1 MSTPE
6 TVTYREAINRA
17 LRDAMQA
24 DENVILLGEDIGAAG
39 GTFKLTEGLQEV
51 FGPDR
56 VMDTPISET
65 GFVGAS
71 IGLALAGFRPVA
83 EMMFSDFAAVAFD
96 QIVNEAPKYLF
107 MSAGQMNV
115 PLVIRCTGGGG
126 LRFGAQHSATTESWY
141 LTIPGLKVVAAA
153 TPQDAYGLM
162 LSAIADPNPVVYLE
176 HKKLMGSTG
185 PLDPSEGPVPLG
197 KARVLRSG
205 EDVTLVATL
214 AMVPVALEAAER
226 LAGEGLEA
234 EVIDLRSLLPFDG
247 ETVVESVRRTGR
259 LITIEEQPVYG
270 GWGSSVAAEVVD
282 KAFDYLDYPPLRLG
296 TPAAPIAFSPVLE
309 DAAIP
314 SVERVMAAVRT
325 VRGE

>member
-17 LRDAMQA
+17 LHDAMRA

-39 GTFKLTEGLQEV
+39 GSFKITEGLLDI

-71 IGLALAGFRPVA
+71 IGMALAGFRPVA

-126 LRFGAQHSATTESWY
+126 LRFGSQHSATTESWY
-141 LTIPGLKVVAAA
+141 LTIPGLKVVAAS

-162 LSAIADPNPVVYLE
+162 RSAINDPNPVIYLE
-176 HKKLMGSTG
+176 HKKLLGNSG
-185 PLDPSEGPVPLG
+185 PLDTSEGAIPLG
-197 KARVLRSG
+197 KARVVRSG
-205 EDVTLVATL
+205 DDVTLVASL

-226 LAGEGLEA
+226 LSSDGVDAT
-234 EVIDLRSLLPFDG
+234 VIDIRCLLPFDAD
-247 ETVVESVRRTGR
+247 TIVDSVRQTGR
-259 LITIEEQPVYG
+259 LVTIEEQPIYG
-270 GWGSSVAAEVVD
+270 GWGSSVVAEVVD
-282 KAFDYLDYPPLRLG
+282 KAFDYLDHPPLRVG

-309 DAAIP
+309 DMAIP
-314 SVERVMAAVRT
+314 SVERTVEAVKTVMGR
-325 VRGE
+325 

>member
-6 TVTYREAINRA
+6 IVTYREAINRA
-17 LRDAMQA
+17 LRHAMQA
-24 DENVILLGEDIGAAG
+24 DENVILLGEDIGTAG
-39 GTFKLTEGLQEV
+39 GSFKITEGLLDT
-51 FGPDR
+51 FGANR

-71 IGLALAGFRPVA
+71 IGMALVGFRPVA

-115 PLVIRCTGGGG
+115 PMVIRCTGGGG
-126 LRFGAQHSATTESWY
+126 LRFGSQHSATTESWY
-141 LTIPGLKVVAAA
+141 LTIPGLKVVAAS

-162 LSAIADPNPVVYLE
+162 LSAIADPNPVIYLE
-176 HKKLMGSTG
+176 HKKLLGSTG
-185 PLDPSEGPVPLG
+185 PLDTAEGPIPLG
-197 KARVLRSG
+197 QARILRSG
-205 EDVTLVATL
+205 SDVTLVATL
-214 AMVPVALEAAER
+214 AMVTVALEAAAQ
-226 LAGEGLEA
+226 LAGEGIEA
-234 EVIDLRSLLPFDG
+234 EVIDLRSLLPFDAD
-247 ETVVESVRRTGR
+247 TVINSVRRTGR

-270 GWGSSVAAEVVD
+270 GWGSSIASEVVE

-314 SVERVMAAVRT
+314 SVERVMEAVKT

>member
-6 TVTYREAINRA
+6 TVSYREAINRA

-24 DENVILLGEDIGAAG
+24 DDNVILLGEDIAAAG
-39 GTFKLTEGLQEV
+39 GSFKITEGLLET
-51 FGPDR
+51 FGPER

-71 IGLALAGFRPVA
+71 IGMALAGFRPVA

-96 QIVNEAPKYLF
+96 QIVNEAPKYFF

-115 PLVIRCTGGGG
+115 PMVLRCTGGGG
-126 LRFGAQHSATTESWY
+126 LRFGSQHSATTESWY
-141 LTIPGLKVVAAA
+141 LTVPGLKVVAAA

-176 HKKLMGSTG
+176 HKKLLGTTG
-185 PLDPSEGPVPLG
+185 PLDTSQGPTPIG
-197 KARVLRSG
+197 KARILRPG
-205 EDVTLVATL
+205 EDVTLVASL
-214 AMVPVALEAAER
+214 AMVPVALEAADR
-226 LAGEGLEA
+226 LAADGIEA
-234 EVIDLRSLLPFDG
+234 EVIDIRSLLPFDA
-247 ETVVESVRRTGR
+247 ETIVASVRRTNR
-259 LITIEEQPVYG
+259 LVTIEEQPVYG
-270 GWGSSVAAEVVD
+270 GWGSSVVAEVVNQ
-282 KAFDYLDYPPLRLG
+282 AFEDLDAPPQRVG
-296 TPAAPIAFSPVLE
+296 TPAAPIAFSSVLE

-314 SVERVMAAVRT
+314 SVERVLEAVRT

>member
-24 DENVILLGEDIGAAG
+24 DENVILLGEDIGTAG
-39 GTFKLTEGLQEV
+39 GSFKITEGLRDT

-71 IGLALAGFRPVA
+71 IGLALVGFRPVA

-115 PLVIRCTGGGG
+115 PLVLRCTGGGG

-153 TPQDAYGLM
+153 SPQDAYGLL

-176 HKKLMGSTG
+176 HKKLLGSIG
-185 PLDPSEGPVPLG
+185 PLDTSEGAIPLG
-197 KARVLRSG
+197 KARVVRSG
-205 EDVTLVATL
+205 GDVTLVATL
-214 AMVPVALEAAER
+214 AMVSVALEAAER
-226 LAGEGLEA
+226 LAENGVEA
-234 EVIDLRSLLPFDG
+234 EVIDLRSLLPFDAD
-247 ETVVESVRRTGR
+247 TVVESVRRTGR

-270 GWGSSVAAEVVD
+270 GWGSSVAADVVD
-282 KAFDYLDYPPLRLG
+282 KAFDYLDHPPLRLG
-296 TPAAPIAFSPVLE
+296 TPAAPIAFSSVLE

-314 SVERVMAAVRT
+314 SVERVVEAVRT

>member
-185 PLDPSEGPVPLG
+185 PLDPAEGPVPLG

-226 LAGEGLEA
+226 LAGEGVEA

>member
-6 TVTYREAINRA
+6 TVTYREAINQA

-24 DENVILLGEDIGAAG
+24 DENVILLGEDIGTAG
-39 GTFKLTEGLQEV
+39 GSFKITEGLRDQ

-71 IGLALAGFRPVA
+71 IGMALVGFRPVA

-185 PLDPSEGPVPLG
+185 PLDPAEGPVPLG

-314 SVERVMAAVRT
+314 SVERVMAAART

>member
-17 LRDAMQA
+17 LRDAMEA
-24 DENVILLGEDIGAAG
+24 DETVLLLGEDIGAAG
-39 GTFKLTEGLQEV
+39 GSFKLTEGLQKT

-153 TPQDAYGLM
+153 TPQDAYGLL
-162 LSAIADPNPVVYLE
+162 LSAIADPNPVIYLE
-176 HKKLMGSTG
+176 HKKLLSSSG
-185 PLDPSEGPVPLG
+185 PLDPAEGPIPIG
-197 KARVLRSG
+197 KARVLRAG
-205 EDVTLVATL
+205 DAVTLVATL
-214 AMVPVALEAAER
+214 AMVPVALEAAEQ
-226 LAGEGLEA
+226 LAGEGVDA
-234 EVIDLRSLLPFDG
+234 EVIDLRSLLPFDAA
-247 ETVVESVRRTGR
+247 TVIESVQRTGR

-270 GWGSSVAAEVVD
+270 GWGSSVASEVVAA
-282 KAFDYLDYPPLRLG
+282 AFDYLDAPPLRLG
-296 TPAAPIAFSPVLE
+296 TPSAPLAFSSVLE
-309 DAAIP
+309 DAALP
-314 SVERVMAAVRT
+314 SVERVVAAVRT
-325 VRGE
+325 VRGA

>member
-24 DENVILLGEDIGAAG
+24 DENVILLGEDIGTAG
-39 GTFKLTEGLQEV
+39 GSFKITEGLRDE

-71 IGLALAGFRPVA
+71 IGMALVGFRPVA

-126 LRFGAQHSATTESWY
+126 LRFGSQHSSTTESWY
-141 LTIPGLKVVAAA
+141 LTIPGLKVVAAS

-162 LSAIADPNPVVYLE
+162 LSAIADPNPVMYLE
-176 HKKLMGSTG
+176 HKKLLGSSG
-185 PLDPSEGPVPLG
+185 PLDTSEGPVPLG

-205 EDVTLVATL
+205 DDITLVATL

-226 LAGEGLEA
+226 LASEGVEA
-234 EVIDLRSLLPFDG
+234 EVIDLRSLLPFDAD
-247 ETVVESVRRTGR
+247 TVVESVRRTGR

-282 KAFDYLDYPPLRLG
+282 QAFDYLDHPPLRLG
-296 TPAAPIAFSPVLE
+296 TPAAPIAFSSVLE

-314 SVERVMAAVRT
+314 SVERVVESVRT
-325 VRGE
+325 VRGK

>member
-1 MSTPE
+1 MSMLE

-17 LRDAMQA
+17 LHDAMLA
-24 DENVILLGEDIGAAG
+24 DENVILLGEDIGVAG
-39 GTFKLTEGLQEV
+39 GSFKITEGLRDT

-71 IGLALAGFRPVA
+71 IGMALVGFRPVA

-115 PLVIRCTGGGG
+115 PMVIRCTGGGG
-126 LRFGAQHSATTESWY
+126 LRFGSQHSSTTESWY

-176 HKKLMGSTG
+176 HKKLLGSTG
-185 PLDPSEGPVPLG
+185 PLDTAEGPVPLG

-205 EDVTLVATL
+205 DDVTLVATL
-214 AMVPVALEAAER
+214 AMVTVALQAAER
-226 LAGEGLEA
+226 LAGDGVEA
-234 EVIDLRSLLPFDG
+234 EVIDLRSLLPFDAD
-247 ETVVESVRRTGR
+247 TVVESVRRTGR

-282 KAFDYLDYPPLRLG
+282 KAFDYLDHPPLRLG

-314 SVERVMAAVRT
+314 SVERVVEAVRT
-325 VRGE
+325 VRGA